1 MLEEEEDFIEYI
13 KSVKYL
19 VIFPDKSCKMLFT
32 LREVAS
38 EICVDHTTI
47 FKKLKNNVHCFVESK
62 QSGFM
67 FYIRKISKL

>member
-1 MLEEEEDFIEYI
+1 MLQDEEEFIEYI

-19 VIFPDKSCKMLFT
+19 VIFPDKSCKMFFT

-47 FKKLKNNVHCFVESK
+47 FKKLKNIIHCFVTSK
-62 QSGFM
+62 QSGFT